1 MDRQREKF
9 TSWQDCYIKQR
20 RFLIS
25 YAYRMTGSLADAEDI
40 VQDTVADCLQ
50 HNFAS
55 INNPA
60 GWMTRVCSHKALD
73 LIKSAQQKR
82 NQYIGTWLP
91 DMIPDNLNL
100 ATVENNQIDQA
111 DSLRIP
117 FLVLLQRLNPVERA
131 VFLLK
136 DVFSYP
142 FKEIAA
148 LLDKSEAACR
158 KIAERARATIRQN
171 DQDTAKPPFGSE
183 ALIQQFFQAAQM
195 GDQHTLET
203 LLAPDSQFF
212 SDGGGKVTAASMIFS
227 GLAIATFFSGLS
239 SSPVF
244 AGPYKLETLWINQRP
259 GLIISVL
266 GADGTLQI
274 DTIMT
279 FEIWEEKIVQIF
291 AQRNPDKL
299 QMISAMNK

>member
-1 MDRQREKF
+1 MDRQRDTF

-50 HNFAS
+50 HDFAS

-73 LIKSAQQKR
+73 LIKSAQKKR

-91 DMIPDNLNL
+91 DMIPDSLNL
-100 ATVENNQIDQA
+100 ATAEEKHLEKG
-111 DSLRIP
+111 DSLSVP
-117 FLVLLQRLNPVERA
+117 FLVLLQRLSPVERA

-142 FKEIAA
+142 FKEIAV
-148 LLDKSEAACR
+148 LLGKNEAACR
-158 KIAERARATIRQN
+158 KMAERARTAVK
-171 DQDTAKPPFGSE
+171 QDEKRIAKPPLGSE
-183 ALIQQFFQAAQM
+183 VLIQKFFTALQM
-195 GDQHTLET
+195 GDQQQLEE

-227 GLAIATFFSGLS
+227 GQSIATFFSRLR

-244 AGPYKLETLWINQRP
+244 SGPYKMETLWINQRP

-266 GADGTLQI
+266 DSDGILQI

-279 FEIWEEKIVQIF
+279 FELLNEKIVQIF

-299 QMISAMNK
+299 RMISALNK